1 MDSAEASR
9 ALIGRS
15 LSLLDGEKIV
25 ESLWHSHFAGRLTCG
40 FINRKRRGWRTFR
53 SGVGCGCGAWALA
66 GDLFT
71 TCSDCSACTKQGPCE
86 RTGIDSEREGDGGH
100 FGRKCAK
107 DCGGRAFGERP
118 GSPKAA
124 ETHKTKYGSGS
135 LPTYSSSGMFVDEL
149 DSTESSEPL
158 CRYV

>member
-1 MDSAEASR
+1 MW
-9 ALIGRS
+9 IYQQKKGP
-15 LSLLDGEKIV
+15 LLEEQLCARTV
-25 ESLWHSHFAGRLTCG
+25 LTKMGLKKCEE
-40 FINRKRRGWRTFR
+40 RGWRTFR